1 MKKSVAV
8 AAISI
13 LLTAAIPPMYG
24 TGAAPAYA
32 QTDNARI
39 DAAGA
44 TFAFPLLDLWRVKYQ
59 EVEPS
64 VTFNYQSIGSG
75 GGVKNHIEKTVNF
88 GATDAPLTDAEY
100 GAAPGT
106 ITIPE
111 MIGAISIAYNIEGVK
126 GLNLSEEALCG
137 MFLGTITNWS
147 DGVIAKDNPNAELP
161 DAEIVTVHRSD
172 GSGTTFAFTSYL
184 SKTCPAWDEQVGA
197 AKSVPWPVGLGSPGN
212 EGVAGTIRSTDNSVG
227 YVTLAYAFQ
236 NDMETANIQNGD
248 HTNFVE
254 PSIETASAASGSAA
268 FWLPGAEESWRDVD
282 LLAAPGFNSYPITS
296 FSYLILHPDLG
307 EVRSIDDRAQAQAV
321 IDMIAWMITDG
332 QQYSPQLLYVP
343 VADTVSNIGLKGL
356 AQITYNGEKLY
367 TGATSVWESDT
378 SSGAIDDSIADLHAQ
393 YADGVIDQS
402 TFLHLMAQIAELYE
416 LYEQDLIDDDRLADA
431 LANMIQ
437 PSTVRT
443 EDASAGDGGTI
454 DEWVRVTAGW
464 WVDGLVS
471 DAEFLASIEYLIERG
486 VITIR

>member
-1 MKKSVAV
+1 MKKVIAIATISV
-8 AAISI
+8 
-13 LLTAAIPPMYG
+13 LLSAAIPPMYEV
-24 TGAAPAYA
+24 GAAPAYA
-32 QTDNARI
+32 QTDDIRI

-100 GAAPGT
+100 DAAPGT

-111 MIGAISIAYNIEGVK
+111 MIGAISVAYNIEGIK

-137 MFLGTITNWS
+137 IFMGDITNWN
-147 DGVIAKDNPNAELP
+147 DDDIVADNPNAELP

-248 HTNFVE
+248 HTNFVA

-268 FWLPGAEESWRDVD
+268 FWLPAAEDSWRDVD

-296 FSYLILHPDLG
+296 FSYLILHTDLG
-307 EVRSIDDRAQAQAV
+307 EIRSIDDREQARAV

-343 VADTVSNIGLKGL
+343 IADTVSNIGLNGL
-356 AQITYNGEKLY
+356 AQITYNGEQLY
-367 TGATSVWESDT
+367 TGATSVWESNT
-378 SSGAIDDSIADLHAQ
+378 SSGTIDDSIADLHSQ
-393 YADGVIDQS
+393 YTDGEIDQS
-402 TFLHLMAQIAELYE
+402 TFLNLMAQIAELHG
-416 LYEQDLIDDDRLADA
+416 LYEQGLIDNDRLSDA
-431 LANMIQ
+431 LMNIL
-437 PSTVRT
+437 P
-443 EDASAGDGGTI
+443 
-454 DEWVRVTAGW
+454 
-464 WVDGLVS
+464 
-471 DAEFLASIEYLIERG
+471 
-486 VITIR
+486 

>member
-1 MKKSVAV
+1 MRKAIAIATISV
-8 AAISI
+8 
-13 LLTAAIPPMYG
+13 LLSAAIPPMYEV
-24 TGAAPAYA
+24 GATPAYA
-32 QTDNARI
+32 QTDDTRI

-100 GAAPGT
+100 DAAPGT

-111 MIGAISIAYNIEGVK
+111 MIGAISVAYNIEGVK

-137 MFLGTITNWS
+137 IFMGDITNW
-147 DGVIAKDNPNAELP
+147 DDDDIVADNPNAELP

-248 HTNFVE
+248 HTNFVA

-268 FWLPGAEESWRDVD
+268 FWLPAAEDSWRDVD

-296 FSYLILHPDLG
+296 FSYLILHTDLG
-307 EVRSIDDRAQAQAV
+307 EIRSIDDEEQARAV

-332 QQYSPQLLYVP
+332 QQYSSQLLYVP
-343 VADTVSNIGLKGL
+343 IADTVSNIGLKGL
-356 AQITYNGEKLY
+356 AQITYNGEQLY

-378 SSGAIDDSIADLHAQ
+378 SSGSIDDSIADLHSQ
-393 YADGVIDQS
+393 YTDGEIDQS
-402 TFLHLMAQIAELYE
+402 TFLNLMAQIAELHE
-416 LYEQDLIDDDRLADA
+416 LYEQGLIDNDRLSDA
-431 LANMIQ
+431 LMNIL
-437 PSTVRT
+437 P
-443 EDASAGDGGTI
+443 
-454 DEWVRVTAGW
+454 
-464 WVDGLVS
+464 
-471 DAEFLASIEYLIERG
+471 
-486 VITIR
+486 